1 VFGSPQPLP
10 YSTIVQDRPFPFP
23 SHAVGRLA
31 RVRRGSLVLA
41 ALVAALLAFTAA
53 GGAANERA
61 GAQVYTGY
69 GFDACTAPPT
79 NALQA
84 WAASPYRAL
93 GIYIGGA
100 NRGCT
105 QKNLTPA
112 WVTTTLGMGWS
123 LLPLYVGLQAPC
135 VGQTRLKQ
143 ISATAAT
150 AAAQGRTAADDA
162 ATLAT
167 SLGLPAGSPVY
178 FDMEGYKTTDAACSR
193 AVQSFV
199 TGWVTELRANGFVPG
214 VYGSAASTIRDVST
228 LGAALPDAIWIANWN
243 GVESVFGDPYVS
255 DSLWAKHQ
263 RVHQYKGGH
272 NETWGGVTI
281 NIDSSYV
288 DGAVVS
294 RAAAPPPPPPVEPPA
309 GSVGSGDGKATATW
323 TSGSFPSTSVVTLTP
338 TTQAPAPNGYAVQ
351 LTVTDSA
358 TSTPVTRFGAPVSIH
373 LAVPAN
379 GLAPSFS
386 TDGTTWKALPKLAPG
401 IGGGYTL
408 LGDGTVEIE
417 TLVPGFFGLLADTV
431 APTRPDGLS
440 GRFVK
445 GALRLS
451 WQGASDNAGPVVRY
465 DVLLDGTPAAHV
477 TGASRRIIVRAFHP
491 GTQTVYR
498 VRAIDLAGNASIA
511 SKPVVVLP
519 SKRPPD
525 VPRALPR
532 WAWGLYDFQHHTAP
546 RPASAPR
553 RPPAWYWHWAA
564 WRSAPFKL
572 RP

>member
-1 VFGSPQPLP
+1 V
-10 YSTIVQDRPFPFP
+10 T
-23 SHAVGRLA
+23 
-31 RVRRGSLVLA
+31 
-41 ALVAALLAFTAA
+41 ALVAVLTAWLLAFSAA
-53 GGAANERA
+53 GSAAPRRA
-61 GAQVYTGY
+61 AAQIYTGY
-69 GFDACTAPPT
+69 GFDACTAPST

-84 WAASPYRAL
+84 WSASPYRAV
-93 GIYIGGA
+93 GIYLGGA

-105 QKNLTPA
+105 QRNLTSG

-135 VGQTRLKQ
+135 VGQTRLQ
-143 ISATAAT
+143 HVSTNVAT

-162 ATLAT
+162 ATLAVG
-167 SLGLPAGSPVY
+167 LGLPAGSPVY
-178 FDMEGYKTTDAACSR
+178 FDMEGYKTNDAACTR
-193 AVQSFV
+193 VVQSFV
-199 TGWVTELRANGFVPG
+199 TGWVTELRANGLVPG
-214 VYGSAASTIRDVST
+214 VYGSAASTVRDV
-228 LGAALPDAIWIANWN
+228 AALGSSIPDAIWIANWN
-243 GVESVFGDPYVS
+243 GIESVFGDPYVS
-255 DSLWAKHQ
+255 DGLWANHQ

-281 NIDSSYV
+281 NIDSSFV
-288 DGAVVS
+288 DGAVVTS
-294 RAAAPPPPPPVEPPA
+294 AAAPPPPPPVQPPA

-323 TSGSFPSTSVVTLTP
+323 TSGSFPATSVVTLTP
-338 TTQAPAPNGYAVQ
+338 TTQAAAPNGYAVQ

-358 TSTPVTRFGAPVSIH
+358 TSTAVTRFGAPVSIH

-386 TDGTTWKALPKLAPG
+386 TDGTTWKPLPKLVPG
-401 IGGGYTL
+401 IDAGYTL
-408 LGDGTVEIE
+408 LGDGTVEID

-431 APTRPDGLS
+431 PPSRPDGVT

-451 WQGASDNAGPVVRY
+451 WRGSTDNAGPVVRY
-465 DVLLDGTPAAHV
+465 EVLLDGTPAARV

-498 VRAIDLAGNASIA
+498 VRAVDLAGNASVA

-519 SKRPPD
+519 SKRPAG
-525 VPRALPR
+525 VPRALPK
-532 WAWGLYDFQHHTAP
+532 WAWGLYDFQHHKGS
-546 RPASAPR
+546 RPAAAPHK
-553 RPPAWYWHWAA
+553 PPAWYWRWAA
-564 WRSAPFKL
+564 WRSAPFRL

>member
-1 VFGSPQPLP
+1 MPCLSTRSPCFGSPGARPHW
-10 YSTIVQDRPFPFP
+10 TIVQGYAFPFP
-23 SHAVGRLA
+23 SHGVGRLA
-31 RVRRGSLVLA
+31 PVRGGSLVTA
-41 ALVAALLAFTAA
+41 ALVAALLAWLLAFSAA
-53 GGAANERA
+53 GSAAPRRA
-61 GAQVYTGY
+61 AAQVYTGY
-69 GFDACTAPPT
+69 GFDACTAPST

-84 WAASPYRAL
+84 WSASPYRAV
-93 GIYIGGA
+93 GIYLGGA

-135 VGQTRLKQ
+135 VGQTRLQ
-143 ISATAAT
+143 HISTSAAT
-150 AAAQGRTAADDA
+150 AGAQGRTAADDA
-162 ATLAT
+162 ATLA
-167 SLGLPAGSPVY
+167 SGLGLPPGSPVY
-178 FDMEGYKTTDAACSR
+178 FDMEGYRTNDAACTR
-193 AVQSFV
+193 VVQSFV
-199 TGWVTELRANGFVPG
+199 SGWVTELRANGFAAG
-214 VYGSAASTIRDVST
+214 VYGSAASTVRDVAA
-228 LGAALPDAIWIANWN
+228 LGAAIPEAIWIANWN
-243 GVESVFGDPYVS
+243 GIESVFGDPYVS
-255 DSLWAKHQ
+255 DSLWANHQ

-309 GSVGSGDGKATATW
+309 GSVGSGDSKATATW

-408 LGDGTVEIE
+408 LGDGTVEID

-431 APTRPDGLS
+431 APSRPDGVS

-451 WQGASDNAGPVVRY
+451 WNRATDNAGPIAGY
-465 DVLLDGTPAAHV
+465 DVLLDGVPSAHV
-477 TGASRRIIVRAFHP
+477 DGSKRLVVVRAFHP
-491 GTQTVYR
+491 GEQTV
-498 VRAIDLAGNASIA
+498 
-511 SKPVVVLP
+511 
-519 SKRPPD
+519 
-525 VPRALPR
+525 
-532 WAWGLYDFQHHTAP
+532 
-546 RPASAPR
+546 
-553 RPPAWYWHWAA
+553 
-564 WRSAPFKL
+564 
-572 RP
+572 